1 MSTVALVAALL
12 TGTAAVAAP
21 PPTAT
26 TAPQAQ
32 QAPPDPVPPAA
43 KGTPMTQRATAQQQ
57 RVADSV
63 ADESLQTAEQPA
75 QPVAAAP
82 ATADSLEART
92 VRMTSNGAWTWYSDP
107 RVLQTSR
114 YTYFA
119 YVTRAGSVMLTS
131 LSKADQRMA
140 TTTLSQYQLRDDHNV
155 PGLVET
161 ADGRIAAFW
170 GGHGKAPVQYRVSNT
185 AGDVTKMSAVRKLKG
200 SSMENAK
207 STYVQVFRMRGVSN
221 QYHVLTRRYSDQNWV
236 VSTSKDLVNWSA
248 PVQLFKNS
256 GGGLRTWPYL
266 EAASSG
272 WKQMH
277 LAVSDGHPAQDVNNS
292 LYHFTYDAA
301 TKKLGRTNG
310 TAVARPAYPRS
321 GTQIYD
327 GRSLDGRVRVYDF
340 GLRSG
345 GYPTVAFTTTDRTT
359 GSSGYTYK
367 WATTVSGS
375 WTTRTVARQEEYPE
389 GITLDARN
397 ANTAYVITRAGEET
411 QLSELSTS
419 DRGASWLSRPIALQR
434 GVQRT
439 PAAPAGAVG
448 PFSVMW
454 MTGSYTDWTDYSTG
468 IVAETTGRTPIELR
482 ATWPKTWAT
491 GGGVS
496 ARVKQGIGGPAASG
510 IKTWLLVKKPGEP
523 QQYIKSARTSSTG
536 YVKFS
541 INRYYPKGTTVWVFA
556 PTEGQWGAGKSEG
569 RKK

>member
-21 PPTAT
+21 PPAAT

-140 TTTLSQYQLRDDHNV
+140 TTTLSKYQLRDDHNV

-256 GGGLRTWPYL
+256 GGGLRTWP
-266 EAASSG
+266 
-272 WKQMH
+272 
-277 LAVSDGHPAQDVNNS
+277 
-292 LYHFTYDAA
+292 
-301 TKKLGRTNG
+301 
-310 TAVARPAYPRS
+310 
-321 GTQIYD
+321 
-327 GRSLDGRVRVYDF
+327 
-340 GLRSG
+340 
-345 GYPTVAFTTTDRTT
+345 
-359 GSSGYTYK
+359 
-367 WATTVSGS
+367 
-375 WTTRTVARQEEYPE
+375 
-389 GITLDARN
+389 
-397 ANTAYVITRAGEET
+397 
-411 QLSELSTS
+411 
-419 DRGASWLSRPIALQR
+419 
-434 GVQRT
+434 
-439 PAAPAGAVG
+439 
-448 PFSVMW
+448 
-454 MTGSYTDWTDYSTG
+454 
-468 IVAETTGRTPIELR
+468 
-482 ATWPKTWAT
+482 
-491 GGGVS
+491 
-496 ARVKQGIGGPAASG
+496 
-510 IKTWLLVKKPGEP
+510 
-523 QQYIKSARTSSTG
+523 
-536 YVKFS
+536 
-541 INRYYPKGTTVWVFA
+541 
-556 PTEGQWGAGKSEG
+556 
-569 RKK
+569 